1 MLTYLKLVIIGI
13 QVQRIGY
20 ACTSVIDTQLENVVH
35 NSQRVEP
42 FSLQI
47 RISVNTWAAS
57 WLQASFAPL
66 IHCYHAERQCTDQ
79 SFLML
84 LTLENSIHKH
94 FTEYRFV

>member
-20 ACTSVIDTQLENVVH
+20 ACISVIDTQMENMVH
-35 NSQRVEP
+35 DFQRVEP

-47 RISVNTWAAS
+47 RISVYTGAAS
-57 WLQASFAPL
+57 WLQASFAHL
-66 IHCYHAERQCTDQ
+66 IHCYHAERQCMDQ

-84 LTLENSIHKH
+84 LTLENSIHIH
-94 FTEYRFV
+94 FTE